1 MITRKFTLSVFS
13 LLLSLRNFRKR
24 KMIRIFSLIILLL
37 YGCHTTSNDTQH
49 KMPTPTAVGEN
60 ASVVNAVVLEVQ
72 RMDSL
77 AFTLKV
83 RVDSVSEARSLPSIA
98 IAGEKY
104 VLKPAYALDK
114 DGILLN
120 NSRNAGL
127 LRLRKLKKNDRVK
140 LEISFNGS
148 EWLINRNLKE
158 GE

>member
-1 MITRKFTLSVFS
+1 M
-13 LLLSLRNFRKR
+13 
-24 KMIRIFSLIILLL
+24 
-37 YGCHTTSNDTQH
+37 
-49 KMPTPTAVGEN
+49 PTAVGEN

-77 AFTLKV
+77 AFTLEV
-83 RVDSVSEARSLPSIA
+83 RVDSVLEVRSLPSIA

-104 VLKPAYALDK
+104 VLKPAYALGK